1 MSKSKGNVIDPIELL
16 DTYGADAVRFYLAA
30 GISFGDDGNISDN
43 LVKEM
48 TNGILVNK
56 YSNLISRT
64 QAMLE
69 QKRDLIVPSVKQQ
82 NAESKK
88 LNEELEIIKSKFIKE
103 FTKINLTKTTKI
115 IVEALDIVNG
125 YIDITEP

>member
-1 MSKSKGNVIDPIELL
+1 MSKSKGNVVDPVELL
-16 DTYGADAVRFYLAA
+16 NTYGKDAVRYYLAA
-30 GISFGDDGNISDN
+30 GISFGDDGNISDE

-56 YSNLISRT
+56 YSNLVSRT

-69 QKRDLIVPSVKQQ
+69 QKRESIVPSIKERSE
-82 NAESKK
+82 ESIK
-88 LNEELEIIKSKFIKE
+88 LSKGLDSIKEQYIEE
-103 FTKINLTKTTKI
+103 FTKINLTKTTRL
-115 IVEALDIVNG
+115 IVEALDLVNG

>member
-1 MSKSKGNVIDPIELL
+1 MSKSLGNVIDPIQLIN
-16 DTYGADAVRFYLAA
+16 DFGSDAIRYYLAS
-30 GISFGDDGNISDN
+30 GISFGDDGNISEE

-56 YSNLISRT
+56 YSNLVSRT

-69 QKRDLIVPSVKQQ
+69 QKRELVVPNRPSETE
-82 NAESKK
+82 ESKK
-88 LNEELEIIKSKFIKE
+88 LQTQLDELKE
-103 FTKINLTKTTKI
+103 KYMTAFNNIELTNVTKI
-115 IVEALDIVNG
+115 IVEALDVVNG